1 MNRITDAYGK
11 ALLETGV
18 PAEDVEKAAE
28 VFSLCPQLPDVLSN
42 PVISQQEKDSVIE
55 KLLPLSLHSF
65 FKVVY
70 RNGRALDIT
79 EIFRSYRSLNRRSVH
94 CIKATVE
101 YVTPLTEE
109 QKARLIKMV
118 QKKTG
123 YEKVELSLVHKPELL
138 GGFVLRTGDFR
149 YDRSSLKAMSE
160 LKNSLMRREAGR
172 ITVKKNAAVRRI
184 RATVEY
190 VTPLTEEQKN
200 RIIELVK
207 QKTGYREVQ
216 LNLVENKEL
225 IGGFVLRAGNLRY
238 DRSAAGEIKALRK
251 ELMRR

>member
-1 MNRITDAYGK
+1 MNRVTDAYGQ
-11 ALLETGV
+11 ALLENGIS
-18 PAEDVEKAAE
+18 ARDVSEAAE
-28 VFSLCPQLPDVLSN
+28 AFAACPELLDALAN
-42 PVISQQEKDSVIE
+42 PVISDGEKDRVIE
-55 KLLPLSLHSF
+55 KILPASMHSF
-65 FKVVY
+65 FKVVH
-70 RNGRALDIT
+70 RNGRAMDIP
-79 EIFRSYRSLNRRSVH
+79 EIFRSYRSLNRKAVH
-94 CIKATVE
+94 CIKAAVE

-109 QKARLIKMV
+109 QQQRLISLV

-123 YEKVELSLVHKPELL
+123 YQKVELELIHKPELL

-149 YDRSSLKAMSE
+149 YDRSTKKAMSE
-160 LKNSLMRREAGR
+160 LKEKLIRRDADLNTRKRVNS
-172 ITVKKNAAVRRI
+172 VRRI

-190 VTPLTEEQKN
+190 VTPLTEEQKA

-207 QKTGYREVQ
+207 NKTGYKAVD

-238 DRSAAGEIKALRK
+238 DRSAANEVKQLRR